1 MRENGRRCCAFLILY
16 YKNIINRYCKSTL
29 YIYVVIIVIDDNVPS
44 YLFDL
49 TKSQYFDTLELR

>member
-1 MRENGRRCCAFLILY
+1 MHENGRRCCEFLILY

-29 YIYVVIIVIDDNVPS
+29 YIYIVIIVIDNDIPS

-49 TKSQYFDTLELR
+49 AKSQ